1 MGYVSLV
8 GPLGAHWLVKV
19 VGYEVPYLMKHSQK
33 IRLAI
38 LSWNGYIWSDLG

>member
-1 MGYVSLV
+1 MGCVFLV
-8 GPLGAHWLVKV
+8 GSLGAHWLVKM
-19 VGYEVPYLMKHSQK
+19 VGYEVPCLIKHSVK